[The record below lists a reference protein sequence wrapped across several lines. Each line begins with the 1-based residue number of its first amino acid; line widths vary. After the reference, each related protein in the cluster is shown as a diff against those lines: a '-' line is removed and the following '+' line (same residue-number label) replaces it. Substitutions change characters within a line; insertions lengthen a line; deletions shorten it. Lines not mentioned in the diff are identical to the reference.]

1 MDETGLRLAVDN
13 LNPRGSV
20 IDTPS
25 QRQAASRALTPAGS
39 FDAKNPQ
46 STGQNVLRL
55 TIEQV
60 PHMAYMLNHQFE
72 VIWLNDTAQAGL
84 PGLPQPLPPTM
95 GDRSIFKLLLE
106 GDDALTANHTAML
119 RMNLALAKEIVPLEN
134 ILRPLHG
141 MPAARLGVLE
151 QLYSEVESFDANMA
165 RARHV
170 VNRVPLR
177 LASSEKNHEH
187 LETEHTAFATCF
199 REGIFIVVSPRESD
213 ASELQRFLGRRD
225 IVKHTLLSK
234 RMPVLCDM
242 VVSATTLQD
251 SAKIRSELPPDE
263 YFELITQIW
272 SLADEMFRAHYG
284 TRGKD
289 AGDGLVGYFFPQ
301 PDSHYLM
308 NAVHC
313 ALVLKTAMARLS
325 KAWQLRKNWSTE
337 LYLNCGLNAGHEWL
351 GAIHSANSETFVVLG
366 EIVNHTSHLSN
377 LARFGRIWATKNSI
391 SKIPTEARKTIDF
404 GIERTN
410 AHGQRNLAPSSYAR
424 VSTLPHDASMH
435 ANDLRDIAHLAVTE
449 IRNVRH

>member
-1 MDETGLRLAVDN
+1 
-13 LNPRGSV
+13 
-20 IDTPS
+20 
-25 QRQAASRALTPAGS
+25 
-39 FDAKNPQ
+39 
-46 STGQNVLRL
+46 
-55 TIEQV
+55 
-60 PHMAYMLNHQFE
+60 
-72 VIWLNDTAQAGL
+72 
-84 PGLPQPLPPTM
+84 M

-106 GDDALTANHTAML
+106 GDDALTTNHTAML

-242 VVSATTLQD
+242 VVLATTLQD

-263 YFELITQIW
+263 YFELMTQIW
-272 SLADEMFRAHYG
+272 SLAAP
-284 TRGKD
+284 
-289 AGDGLVGYFFPQ
+289 AFP
-301 PDSHYLM
+301 
-308 NAVHC
+308 N
-313 ALVLKTAMARLS
+313 
-325 KAWQLRKNWSTE
+325 
-337 LYLNCGLNAGHEWL
+337 LY
-351 GAIHSANSETFVVLG
+351 
-366 EIVNHTSHLSN
+366 
-377 LARFGRIWATKNSI
+377 
-391 SKIPTEARKTIDF
+391 
-404 GIERTN
+404 
-410 AHGQRNLAPSSYAR
+410 
-424 VSTLPHDASMH
+424 
-435 ANDLRDIAHLAVTE
+435 
-449 IRNVRH
+449 